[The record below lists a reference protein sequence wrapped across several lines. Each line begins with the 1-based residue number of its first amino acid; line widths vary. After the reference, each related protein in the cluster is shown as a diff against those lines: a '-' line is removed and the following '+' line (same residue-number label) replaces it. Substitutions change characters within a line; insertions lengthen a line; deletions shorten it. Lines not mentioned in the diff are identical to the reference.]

1 MRSIVTVEGRGT
13 LRGSVGHKRFT
24 LETYMAAVKR
34 TDLQAVAQGKIDDA
48 EYLLK
53 NQRYSN
59 AFYLAGYAI
68 EIGLK
73 ACIAKQFS
81 AHALP
86 DKKFVMDV
94 HVHDL
99 KKLVGLAGLTAEL
112 RKKEAASRQFS
123 VNWALVTEWTPEIR
137 YGAIDALTAQ
147 IMVVA
152 VTDVADGVLPWIK
165 TVW

>member
-1 MRSIVTVEGRGT
+1 
-13 LRGSVGHKRFT
+13 
-24 LETYMAAVKR
+24 MATVKR

-48 EYLLK
+48 QYLLSIR
-53 NQRYSN
+53 RYSN

-81 AHALP
+81 ADTIP
-86 DKKFVMDV
+86 DKKFVADI

-99 KKLVGLAGLTAEL
+99 RKLIGLAGLTADL
-112 RKKEAASRQFS
+112 RKKEAASPQFS
-123 VNWALVTEWTPEIR
+123 LNWALVTEWTPEVR
-137 YGAIDALTAQ
+137 YGVIDALTAQ
-147 IMVVA
+147 VVVVA
-152 VTDVADGVLPWIK
+152 ITDATDGVLPWIK

>member
-1 MRSIVTVEGRGT
+1 
-13 LRGSVGHKRFT
+13 
-24 LETYMAAVKR
+24 MATVKR
-34 TDLQAVAQGKIDDA
+34 TDLQAVAQVKIDDA
-48 EYLLK
+48 VYLLN

-81 AHALP
+81 ANAIP
-86 DKKFVMDV
+86 DKKFVADI

-99 KKLVGLAGLTAEL
+99 KKLIGLAGLTADL
-112 RKKEAASRQFS
+112 RKKEAASPQFS
-123 VNWALVTEWTPEIR
+123 VNWALVTEWTPETR

-147 IMVVA
+147 LMVAA
-152 VTDVADGVLPWIK
+152 VTDATDGVLPWIK